1 MNEAAKNIYLLFSVW
16 TYTIIS
22 LGIAFRVNRGR
33 FMLTLLI
40 FQSGCPI
47 LYSCQQCMTVIP
59 SSSTLRTVNFFN
71 FSFSGV
77 SVVVFHDSFN
87 MHFSDDS

>member
-33 FMLTLLI
+33 FMLTLLV

-47 LYSCQQCMTVIP
+47 LCSCQQCMTVTPHTQQHLEQSIF
-59 SSSTLRTVNFFN
+59 LILAFL
-71 FSFSGV
+71 
-77 SVVVFHDSFN
+77 VFV
-87 MHFSDDS
+87 